1 MYRINEWWG
10 GFGNGWQDMGNKTT
24 LVTNTQTLK
33 LDITKKNSSWYG
45 AIKLTYLYDT
55 SPVEVEI
62 SFRSATDDVRWAVIN
77 GQKYI
82 NKITY
87 TQDSTNTAHYT
98 IGVEFAGITY
108 GCYQVDVIGDFAVI
122 NSLTKDAFTGD
133 KTAIYNAPW
142 GKNNGVTLVSVP
154 EDIGLTSP
162 CITVQLVQAMRNKF
176 NKTITSGAI
185 GVFNNGGS
193 TITDVPSDYG
203 LLHIEVFGHDR
214 VMIRYDGIGGST
226 YNGSWIGKIKGN
238 NGTFSGI
245 NWERINESYSTT
257 EEAIGTWI
265 DGKPIYRK
273 SYSFEINE
281 TFISKTLETVAI
293 DNIIKVY
300 GSYGGGSSL
309 MRPVPYDGRTS
320 QIDYSGANT
329 SSTEYSEVF
338 YQATDTTLRFVAK
351 SQSSMAKAVVVVEY
365 TKA

>member
-62 SFRSATDDVRWAVIN
+62 SFRSA
-77 GQKYI
+77 
-82 NKITY
+82 
-87 TQDSTNTAHYT
+87 
-98 IGVEFAGITY
+98 
-108 GCYQVDVIGDFAVI
+108 
-122 NSLTKDAFTGD
+122 
-133 KTAIYNAPW
+133 
-142 GKNNGVTLVSVP
+142 
-154 EDIGLTSP
+154 
-162 CITVQLVQAMRNKF
+162 
-176 NKTITSGAI
+176 
-185 GVFNNGGS
+185 
-193 TITDVPSDYG
+193 TDVPSDYG

-329 SSTEYSEVF
+329 SSSTEYSEVF